1 LRAKEG
7 ERGSRFRGFN
17 GGGAAHKKEAPQ
29 SIKISVKR
37 VPPLKKGVPEGQGI
51 DCLEEA
57 EFCRMRTGKCGID
70 GRTSGTDGMLSAT

>member
-1 LRAKEG
+1 MGVVR
-7 ERGSRFRGFN
+7 R
-17 GGGAAHKKEAPQ
+17 
-29 SIKISVKR
+29 IKIRSAAEYQNKR
-37 VPPLKKGVPEGQGI
+37 KARPPLKKGGVPEGQGI